1 VKRMQIILTTAILV
15 LFGMTAGAQNLKLGY
30 VDSQK
35 IFEGLPQAQEA
46 QKVLDAQ
53 LAVWQDS
60 LETMSRTF
68 QAEVETYQAQQG
80 MMAEAKKEETL
91 QRLTKMEQQIREY
104 RNLKFGQTGEAARLR
119 QTVLGPLQEKVLQAI
134 QAVAKEEGLS
144 FVFDKI
150 EEATIVLYAQE
161 KFDDTFKVLDMLK
174 RGSK

>member
-1 VKRMQIILTTAILV
+1 MQIILTAALLV
-15 LFGMTAGAQNLKLGY
+15 LLGMTAGAQNLKLGY

-35 IFEGLPQAQEA
+35 IFEGLPEAQEA

-60 LETMSRTF
+60 LETMSRNF
-68 QAEVETYQAQQG
+68 QSEVETYQAQQG

-91 QRLTKMEQQIREY
+91 QRLTRMEQEIREY
-104 RNLKFGQTGEAARLR
+104 RNLKFGQTGEAARMR
-119 QTVLGPLQEKVLQAI
+119 QTVLGPLQDKVLKAI

-161 KFDDTFKVLDMLK
+161 KYDYTFKVLDMLK